1 MKRKYDVFIS
11 YRRTSF
17 DAANVIASRLKADG
31 YRVFFDIEAMRSGLF
46 NEQLYSV
53 IDECDDFILVLSPD
67 ALTRCHDQEDWVRK
81 EVLHAM
87 EKKKNIIPIMLNGF
101 QWPEKM
107 PDKMENL
114 CMYQAV
120 TSSQDFFDLAIK
132 RLESYLKSRKNTNT
146 RRLVGWVLTIIAA
159 LLLLYIVATSIF
171 RLMAVPT
178 CEQMVGQLTSY
189 VAVVDHL
196 VADNEIIKEEWKKS
210 EFSNDYEN
218 IRLKMDVV
226 LDNIA
231 SYETMYPKLF
241 EFSSW
246 QGFLL
251 SLYGAD
257 RTYVSI
263 FDSYV
268 SSLCDDLRKS
278 LDYISHIMNDGVIP
292 SERIYANVYL
302 EIFRHTANSLFFT
315 YVQILN
321 EFPDNT
327 RESYYKI
334 AEKLK
339 WVPDVGFGLKSDEY
353 DILINREFERID
365 DLTKQMRGVVSENE
379 DLVYEQERQ
388 LDSIHSAAL
397 EKYNLYIKKN
407 AISRD
412 DELGVNWGK
421 ICLVAT
427 MLDTAVEFAEEDVRD
442 GFDSGPITPELVLGD
457 MKEMLSDYADLY
469 PQDRPVANSA
479 ETFYSDVAQGKRPM
493 AGVIISAFASG
504 KVHDIYKL
512 GDIIISWRGIPVKN
526 LSELKDAYKVRNAN
540 EKIIILRLDK
550 GEFKEISIDIPGN
563 EDIVGFSNLMA
574 E

>member
-1 MKRKYDVFIS
+1 MKQRYDVFIS

-87 EKKKNIIPIMLNGF
+87 EKKKNIIPIMLSGF
-101 QWPEKM
+101 QWPEIM
-107 PDKMENL
+107 PDKMEKL
-114 CMYQAV
+114 CLYQAV

-132 RLESYLKSRKNTNT
+132 RLESYLKSKRNTIT
-146 RRLVGWVLTIIAA
+146 RRFVRWVLLIIAA
-159 LLLLYIVATSIF
+159 LLLLYIIVTSIF

-189 VAVVDHL
+189 VTIIDNL
-196 VADNEIIKEEWKKS
+196 VADNEIIKEEWEKT

-218 IRLKMDVV
+218 MKLQMDVV
-226 LDNIA
+226 SDNLA
-231 SYETMYPKLF
+231 SYETMYPKLR
-241 EFSSW
+241 EFSNW

-257 RTYVSI
+257 RAYVSM

-268 SSLCDDLRKS
+268 SSLFDDLRKS
-278 LDYISHIMNDGVIP
+278 IDYISSVMNDGVIP
-292 SERIYANVYL
+292 SERIYANVYID
-302 EIFRHTANSLFFT
+302 IFRHTSNALFFT

-339 WVPDVGFGLKSDEY
+339 WAPDVGFGLKSAEY

-365 DLTKQMRGVVSENE
+365 DLTKQMREVVSENE
-379 DLVYEQERQ
+379 DLVYEQKRQ
-388 LDSIHSAAL
+388 LDSIHSATL
-397 EKYNLYIKKN
+397 EKYNLYIRKN
-407 AISRD
+407 AISRED
-412 DELGVNWGK
+412 DLGLNWGK

-427 MLDTAVEFAEEDVRD
+427 MLDTAIEFAEEDARD
-442 GFDSGPITPELVLGD
+442 GVGSSPITPELVLGD
-457 MKEMLSDYADLY
+457 MRDMLSDYADLY
-469 PQDRPVANSA
+469 PQDRPIANA
-479 ETFYSDVAQGKRPM
+479 ARTFYSEVAQGKRPM

-504 KVHDIYKL
+504 KVHDVYQL

-540 EKIIILRLDK
+540 ENITILRLNK
-550 GEFKEISIDIPGN
+550 GSFEEISMAIPGN